1 MRVLELFSPSRR
13 EIGVM
18 DVATLLRLPKSTASR
33 WLSSMAGA
41 GFLDRDPVSS
51 RYRLSLRLGAFGELA
66 RDSTNLHRL
75 ALTELKWL
83 ATATEETANLAVLAG
98 GESLNVAAVESPR
111 PIIQTGWVGRLLPC
125 HATATGKSLL
135 AWRPLVEVK
144 RLLPKRLPKF
154 TSRTIT
160 DMSELLTELTRVRA
174 RGYSVAWGELE
185 DDLAAVAAPV
195 RDHAGTI
202 VGAIAIGGPV
212 SRIPRHRLAS
222 YRDPV
227 VQAAR
232 SLSERLGYHEA
243 RNFSSV
249 KA

>member
-1 MRVLELFSPSRR
+1 MLRQSMRVLELFSATRR

-18 DVATLLRLPKSTASR
+18 DVAALLSVPKSTASR
-33 WLSSMAGA
+33 WLSGMAGA
-41 GFLDRDPVSS
+41 GFLDRDPMSS
-51 RYRLSLRLGAFGELA
+51 RYRLSLRLGSLGDLA
-66 RDSTNLHRL
+66 RESTNLHRL
-75 ALTELKWL
+75 ALIDLQWL
-83 ATATEETANLAVLAG
+83 ATTTEETANLAVLAG

-111 PIIQTGWVGRLLPC
+111 PIIQTGWVGRRLPC

-135 AWRPLVEVK
+135 AWRSSAEVK

-160 DMSELLTELTRVRA
+160 DVTLLLAELGRVRA
-174 RGYSVAWGELE
+174 RGFSVAWGELE

-212 SRIPRHRLAS
+212 SRIPRHRLAE

-232 SLSERLGYHEA
+232 MLSERLGWHPA
-243 RNFSSV
+243 P
-249 KA
+249 